1 MNTVD
6 EVLVLWVIEITEAEH
21 LLGLVVTF
29 IGKVAGLGF
38 DIDGEVLVF
47 LEDFNETV
55 SDLLLSSGG
64 SRTTGND

>member
-1 MNTVD
+1 MD
-6 EVLVLWVIEITEAEH
+6 EVLVLWVIEVTETEH
-21 LLGLVVTF
+21 LFGLVVTF

-47 LEDFNETV
+47 LEDFDETV
-55 SDLLLSSGG
+55 SDLVLASGG